1 MAETKILY
9 GKKYASLIKAGVKD
23 AVDDLKKHN
32 ISPGLAV
39 ILVGNDEA
47 SKVYVRNKHKICLE
61 LGIKSFEVSLSED
74 ITKEELL
81 TEIEKLNND
90 DNVNGILL
98 QLPLPDHLKCHELE
112 MLSKINPNKDVDGF
126 NPVNAGLVS
135 NGNFFVAPCTPL
147 GIIKMLE
154 IENINLSGL
163 HAVVIGRSNIVGKPM
178 AQLLLNKNCTVTIC
192 HSKTE
197 NLKEIVKTADL
208 IVAAVGKP
216 KFVTADM
223 VKKDA
228 IVIDVGINRVNGKL
242 IGDVDFDNVKDIA
255 SCITPVP
262 GGCGLLTTSTL
273 MFNVV
278 RLTYLMHP
286 EIE

>member
-1 MAETKILY
+1 LTETKILY

-98 QLPLPDHLKCHELE
+98 QLPLPDHLKCPKPQKKPLSQQRYMHE
-112 MLSKINPNKDVDGF
+112 
-126 NPVNAGLVS
+126 
-135 NGNFFVAPCTPL
+135 GN
-147 GIIKMLE
+147 
-154 IENINLSGL
+154 
-163 HAVVIGRSNIVGKPM
+163 
-178 AQLLLNKNCTVTIC
+178 
-192 HSKTE
+192 
-197 NLKEIVKTADL
+197 
-208 IVAAVGKP
+208 
-216 KFVTADM
+216 
-223 VKKDA
+223 
-228 IVIDVGINRVNGKL
+228 
-242 IGDVDFDNVKDIA
+242 
-255 SCITPVP
+255 
-262 GGCGLLTTSTL
+262 
-273 MFNVV
+273 
-278 RLTYLMHP
+278 
-286 EIE
+286 